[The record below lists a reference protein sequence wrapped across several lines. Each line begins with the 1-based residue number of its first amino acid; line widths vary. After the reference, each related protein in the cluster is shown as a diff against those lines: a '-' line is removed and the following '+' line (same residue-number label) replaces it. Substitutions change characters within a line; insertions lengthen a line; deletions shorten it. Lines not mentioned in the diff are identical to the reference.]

1 MILTQRQIEVIS
13 VLLNEV
19 GSDPFT
25 LQEMNASRIH
35 VLPMVKRS
43 ELTDENGLPK
53 LIDGFPAEHGIP
65 PIQTEEIQ
73 EILQTLNTN

>member
-43 ELTDENGLPK
+43 ELTDDGLPK

-73 EILQTLNTN
+73 EILQTLNAN